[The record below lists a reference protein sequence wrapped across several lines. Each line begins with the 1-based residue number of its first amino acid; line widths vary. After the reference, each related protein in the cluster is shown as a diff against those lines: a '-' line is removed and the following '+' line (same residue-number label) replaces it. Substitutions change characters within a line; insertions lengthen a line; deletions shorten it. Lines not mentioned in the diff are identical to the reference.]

1 MAIDSLGVLFPT
13 GRIILIPSMISMV
26 YPGYNTQWYVGF
38 CQMAYHIFRNIV
50 VIKSLPLIITD
61 RTESSH
67 TNRFFH
73 LHCSNLLSIHHPIP
87 RKLVGFLEHGFYDFP
102 YIGKNNP
109 N

>member
-1 MAIDSLGVLFPT
+1 MAIDSLGVLLPT

-50 VIKSLPLIITD
+50 VIKFITD

-67 TNRFFH
+67 TNRQSSS
-73 LHCSNLLSIHHPIP
+73 L
-87 RKLVGFLEHGFYDFP
+87 
-102 YIGKNNP
+102 
-109 N
+109 